1 MSTLDLDLRQ
11 CEPGADP
18 RMTRAAVFLFML
30 LLAGCGE
37 EKPTQPV
44 NEMIES
50 PVQNTVISSFDRYP
64 PRPVTEADLVS
75 FTPTGCTGERQA
87 LRLLSTEAMTE
98 GEADGPLLTEPE

>member
-37 EKPTQPV
+37 EKPTQPI

-50 PVQNTVISSFDRYP
+50 PLQNTVISSFDHYP
-64 PRPVTEADLVS
+64 PRPVTEADRNLVS
-75 FTPTGCTGERQA
+75 FTPTGCTDERPA
-87 LRLLSTEAMTE
+87 LRLQASTE
-98 GEADGPLLTEPE
+98 GVGN

>member
-50 PVQNTVISSFDRYP
+50 PLQNTVISSFDHYP
-64 PRPVTEADLVS
+64 PRPVTEADRHLVS
-75 FTPTGCTGERQA
+75 STPTECNGERQA
-87 LRLLSTEAMTE
+87 LRLLSSEATTE
-98 GEADGPLLTEPE
+98 GTGD

>member
-37 EKPTQPV
+37 EKPTL

-50 PVQNTVISSFDRYP
+50 PLQNTVISSFDHYP

-75 FTPTGCTGERQA
+75 PTGCTGERQA

-98 GEADGPLLTEPE
+98 AEADGPLLTEP

>member
-50 PVQNTVISSFDRYP
+50 PLQNTVISSFDHYP
-64 PRPVTEADLVS
+64 PRPVTEADRNS
-75 FTPTGCTGERQA
+75 TPIPSRGCADKRQA
-87 LRLLSTEAMTE
+87 LRLLSSEATTE
-98 GEADGPLLTEPE
+98 GAGD